1 VKQTSKIL
9 SKNIVSDISVV
20 KCTEDPGAGVRARGL
35 ARAEARARVR
45 VRVRMRVRMRVR
57 VRTRV
62 RMRVREGLLNKQ
74 AEFCVKI

>member
-1 VKQTSKIL
+1 
-9 SKNIVSDISVV
+9 VSDISVV

-57 VRTRV
+57 TRV

>member
-1 VKQTSKIL
+1 M
-9 SKNIVSDISVV
+9 SDITVV

-57 VRTRV
+57 TRV